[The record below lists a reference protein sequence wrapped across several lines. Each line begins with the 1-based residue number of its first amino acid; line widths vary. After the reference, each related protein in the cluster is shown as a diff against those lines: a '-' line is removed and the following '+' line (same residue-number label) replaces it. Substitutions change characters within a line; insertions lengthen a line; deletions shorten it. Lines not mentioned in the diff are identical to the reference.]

1 LPIRAVILDYG
12 NVLCPLPAISAYAE
26 LRSLAGIEDPQFQE
40 SFWRYRLDYDR
51 GTLDGT
57 AYWRR
62 VAQANG
68 KEYSDAL
75 IQKLIVSDMALWL
88 TPDRVLLQWARDL
101 RHEGVKVAILSNM
114 PGDLALYL
122 RHNAAW
128 LRLFDHATFSAEIG
142 LAKPAPGIY
151 LECLKG
157 LDVRAEEALF
167 LDDNAGNVEGAQA
180 LGIHALRFESTAQL
194 AAEVHG
200 FGLPPVPMEEATR
213 QSLPASDRPVV

>member
-12 NVLCPLPAISAYAE
+12 NVLCAMPRTSDYEE
-26 LRSLAGIEDPQFQE
+26 LRGLAGLEEQQFQD

-68 KEYSDAL
+68 KAFSDAL
-75 IQKLIVSDMALWL
+75 IQKLIATDIALWL
-88 TPDRVLLQWARDL
+88 NPDRVLLRWADSL
-101 RHEGVKVAILSNM
+101 HDSGVKTAILSNM
-114 PGDLALYL
+114 PRDLALYL
-122 RHNAAW
+122 RPNASW
-128 LRLFDHATFSAEIG
+128 LKQFDHATFSAEIG
-142 LAKPAPGIY
+142 LVKPAPGIY

-167 LDDNAGNVEGAQA
+167 LDDNAANVEGARA

-194 AAEVHG
+194 AAQVQG
-200 FGLPPVPMEEATR
+200 FGLPPVLMEEAIR
-213 QSLPASDRPVV
+213 